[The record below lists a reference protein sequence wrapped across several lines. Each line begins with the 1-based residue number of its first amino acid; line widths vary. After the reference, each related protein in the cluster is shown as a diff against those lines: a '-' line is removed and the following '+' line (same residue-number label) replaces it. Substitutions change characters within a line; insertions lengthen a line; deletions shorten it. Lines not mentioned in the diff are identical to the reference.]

1 MAGIWTEI
9 SRVTTPSWTSVSS
22 ITTPSWSNISEITS
36 PSWTSVS
43 SISTPSWSTVTISNS
58 ISYDENYGPTPS
70 LEKVNAWNLI
80 TDNWEHFSYEYED
93 LII

>member
-1 MAGIWTEI
+1 MKKFFNIFLFLLIFLNTNVHHAKEI
-9 SRVTTPSWTSVSS
+9 L
-22 ITTPSWSNISEITS
+22 IYAD
-36 PSWTSVS
+36 
-43 SISTPSWSTVTISNS
+43 S

-70 LEKVNAWNLI
+70 LEEVNAWNLI